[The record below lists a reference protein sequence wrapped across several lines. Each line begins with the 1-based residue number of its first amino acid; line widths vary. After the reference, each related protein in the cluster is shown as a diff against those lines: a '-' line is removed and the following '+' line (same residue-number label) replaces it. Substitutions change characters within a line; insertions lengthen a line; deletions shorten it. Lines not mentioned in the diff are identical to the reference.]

1 MMVRF
6 GRLVLLASVLCVAA
20 GCDDDDGETPTTW
33 EDAGGEG
40 ATQEAN
46 TGGDTASP
54 IQLGAVTWLHSN
66 VSGWAQTANLA
77 SVRINGGNITLN
89 YDKAGTWPG
98 VNTAGATVN
107 ANPWIFVN
115 RGGQWYAATW
125 EWLRVGQTTK
135 STASVHGSHIG
146 VAPLNGFSPVSG
158 ETYGFMVSGLARDN
172 TRNVQERSNI
182 VMVTWP

>member
-1 MMVRF
+1 MLKRF
-6 GRLVLLASVLCVAA
+6 CRLVFVASVLWMAP
-20 GCDDDDGETPTTW
+20 GCDDDDGDAPAAAQDGGGGEQQAPAN
-33 EDAGGEG
+33 AGGD
-40 ATQEAN
+40 AT
-46 TGGDTASP
+46 SP
-54 IQLGAVTWLHSN
+54 ISLGAVTWLHAN
-66 VSGWAQTANLA
+66 VSNWAQTANLA

-89 YDKAGTWPG
+89 YDKAGSWPG
-98 VNTAGATVN
+98 ANTAGANVN

-135 STASVHGSHIG
+135 STGSVHGSHIG